1 MTNTTSS
8 LENFDFLQ
16 LLHMLA
22 QGGKT
27 GVLIVH
33 RDDINF
39 RCWLAKGKV
48 QHVEMG
54 DLQGA
59 EALARLME
67 DPQGRFQFEEGA
79 QHPQPALDI
88 RMDALALEALEKL
101 PDLPLPFEGPAR
113 ITSPERVDAM
123 EWSLDE
129 FKIIRQIEAQRP
141 LKELASDPQAYQ
153 LISRLYRLG
162 LLKARKSR
170 AARLLIT
177 MTREVRGVVLVDQH
191 IFQRWKDD
199 FARPPQKLAVRD
211 DHGRTYSFPLRS
223 GPNVGTELHIPQEL
237 MMQSGLRVGMSVLVK
252 PV

>member
-1 MTNTTSS
+1 MANTNSS

-27 GVLIVH
+27 GVLVVY
-33 RDDINF
+33 RDDHHF
-39 RCWLAKGKV
+39 RCWLDAGKV
-48 QHVEMG
+48 KHIEMG
-54 DLQGA
+54 SQQGSD
-59 EALARLME
+59 ALVCLME
-67 DPQGRFQFEEGA
+67 DPQGRFQFEEGT
-79 QHPQPALDI
+79 QHARPTMNMG
-88 RMDALALEALEKL
+88 MDTLALEALQKL

-113 ITSPERVDAM
+113 ITSSERVDAM

-129 FKIIRQIEAQRP
+129 FKVIRQIEAQKP
-141 LKELASDPQAYQ
+141 LKELAQEPQAHQ

-170 AARLLIT
+170 AARLLIAL
-177 MTREVRGVVLVDQH
+177 TREVRGVVLVDQH

-211 DHGRTYSFPLRS
+211 DRGRTYSFPLRS